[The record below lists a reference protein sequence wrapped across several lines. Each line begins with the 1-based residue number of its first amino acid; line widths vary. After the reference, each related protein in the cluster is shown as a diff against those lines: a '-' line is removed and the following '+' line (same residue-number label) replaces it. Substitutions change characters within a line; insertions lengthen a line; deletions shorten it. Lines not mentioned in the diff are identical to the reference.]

1 MSFVDAA
8 LGTICGVYNQLIATR
23 DVPVRAPGSPPELWE
38 IEQRAAARRTDISD
52 HLTTLF
58 SEALAAH
65 PRLIVELG
73 VRGGESTFAFERAA
87 GLSDA
92 CLLSV
97 DIEDCGVPCS
107 YAKWSFVKRDDVAFA
122 DEFAGW
128 CAAHNLP
135 PLIDVLF
142 IDTSHLYEHTRE
154 ELRVWMPF
162 LAPKGRIILHDTNL
176 TRLYRRADGSLGVG
190 WNNQRGV
197 IRALE
202 DALGEKFDERRDF
215 ATTARGWTIRHRAH
229 CGGLTVLERN

>member
-8 LGTICGVYNQLIATR
+8 LSTICGVYNQLIGTR
-23 DVPVRAPGSPPELWE
+23 DVPVRAPGTPAELWE
-38 IEQRAAARRTDISD
+38 IQQRAAARRTDISD

-58 SEALAAH
+58 TEALAAH

-87 GLSDA
+87 GLSGA
-92 CLLSV
+92 YLLSV

-107 YAKWSFVKRDDVAFA
+107 YAKWSFVKQDDVAFA

-128 CAAHNLP
+128 CGSHNLS

-154 ELRVWMPF
+154 ELRVWLPF
-162 LAPKGRIILHDTNL
+162 LFPRGRIILHDTNL
-176 TRLYRRADGSLGVG
+176 TKIYR
-190 WNNQRGV
+190 
-197 IRALE
+197 
-202 DALGEKFDERRDF
+202 
-215 ATTARGWTIRHRAH
+215 
-229 CGGLTVLERN
+229 